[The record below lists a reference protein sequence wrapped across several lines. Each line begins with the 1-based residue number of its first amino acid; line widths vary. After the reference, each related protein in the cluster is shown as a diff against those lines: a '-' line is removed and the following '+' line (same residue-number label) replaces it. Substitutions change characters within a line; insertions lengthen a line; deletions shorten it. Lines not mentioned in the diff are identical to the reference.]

1 LGNGVNGFCR
11 YQYDN
16 VFRTGKIEVPTG
28 KMKNRRFGT
37 YKVHNIYDK
46 SMKTRVIKTQKVAK
60 KGEDLIVV
68 K

>member
-1 LGNGVNGFCR
+1 VFNGIYR
-11 YQYDN
+11 DQYDN
-16 VFRTGKIEVPTG
+16 VFRTGKIEPPTG

-46 SMKTRVIKTQKVAK
+46 DWKTRIIKTQKKAD
-60 KGEDLIVV
+60 KGADLVIV